1 MTQAERI
8 SAEIEKLE
16 KIFPEQR
23 LLTPAQVA
31 PLIALSV
38 ETLANQRGRGF
49 HLIPS
54 VKMGGKVGFYIADVA
69 AFIVCGS
76 VCPEQVEKV
85 EALRPQREK
94 PTKAGGL
101 TRGEW
106 VLAMRETL
114 DLNAELINEVEA
126 AILRRL
132 D

>member
-76 VCPEQVEKV
+76 VCPEQVQKV
-85 EALRPQREK
+85 EASRPQREK
-94 PTKAGGL
+94 PAKAGGL

-114 DLNAELINEVEA
+114 DLNAELINQVEA

>member
-1 MTQAERI
+1 MTQDERI
-8 SAEIEKLE
+8 AAEIEKLE

-76 VCPEQVEKV
+76 VCPEQVERV
-85 EALRPQREK
+85 EASSPKRVRPA
-94 PTKAGGL
+94 KAGGL
-101 TRGEW
+101 TRGDW
-106 VLAMRETL
+106 VLAMRETI
-114 DLNAELINEVEA
+114 DLNADLINQIEA
-126 AILRRL
+126 ATLRRL